1 MQAIILAAGKGTRL
15 RPLTET
21 IPKPL
26 LPLGHTTIL
35 GHIIES
41 LPEAIE
47 ECIIVTGYL
56 GEIIR
61 AACGDT
67 YAGKRMIY
75 AEQREDMSGTLGA
88 LYSALP
94 YITSEY
100 FLVLGA
106 DDIQD
111 TEALTKMAQN
121 RLAIGLHEQ
130 ALPTPKYYHFV
141 EHGGMVEKMIHPED
155 YSPAKLYNVGTG
167 IYTLSRDVFD
177 LEPKLAVPG
186 EYGIPQTIL
195 PLIEQ
200 KVCRA
205 VYMNS
210 WKQINTLL
218 EYEEAQKLFSAQK

>member
-1 MQAIILAAGKGTRL
+1 MQAIILAAGKGSRL

-41 LPEAIE
+41 LPEEID
-47 ECIIVTGYL
+47 ECVIVIGYL

-67 YAGKRMIY
+67 YGGKRIVY
-75 AEQREDMSGTLGA
+75 AEQREDMAGTLGA

-94 YITSEY
+94 YIQSEY

-111 TEALTKMAQN
+111 SEALKEMAQN
-121 RLAIGLHEQ
+121 KLSVGLHEQ
-130 ALPTPKYYHFV
+130 ALPTPKYYHF
-141 EHGGMVEKMIHPED
+141 EEQNSILEGMVHPTD

-167 IYTLSRDVFD
+167 IYTLSREIFD

-195 PLIEQ
+195 PLIES

-205 VYMNS
+205 IYMPA

-218 EYEEAQKLFSAQK
+218 EYEEAQKLFTAQK